1 LNYKANCLEELK
13 QFSRENDSYSFG
25 DVLFSLIQKI
35 AVDNKTSVSF
45 LREVTDEDYFT
56 LIEKI
61 RIKKAQNE
69 D

>member
-1 LNYKANCLEELK
+1 MNYKANCLEELK

-35 AVDNKTSVSF
+35 AVENKTSVSF
-45 LREVTDEDYFT
+45 LRDIKDEDYFT

-61 RIKKAQNE
+61 RIKKAQDEN
-69 D
+69 

>member
-1 LNYKANCLEELK
+1 MNYKANCLEELK

-25 DVLFSLIQKI
+25 DVLFSLIQKL
-35 AVDNKTSVSF
+35 AVENKTSVSF
-45 LREVTDEDYFT
+45 LRDIKDEDYFT

>member
-1 LNYKANCLEELK
+1 MNYKANCLEELK

-35 AVDNKTSVSF
+35 AVENKTSVSF
-45 LREVTDEDYFT
+45 LRDIKDEDYFT

>member
-1 LNYKANCLEELK
+1 MNYKANCLEELK

-25 DVLFSLIQKI
+25 DVLFSLIQKL
-35 AVDNKTSVSF
+35 AVENKTSVSF
-45 LREVTDEDYFT
+45 LREIKDEDYFT

>member
-13 QFSRENDSYSFG
+13 QFSKENDTYSFG
-25 DVLFSLIQKI
+25 DVLFSLIQKL
-35 AVDNKTSVSF
+35 AVENNTSVSF

-61 RIKKAQNE
+61 RIKKTQN
-69 D
+69 DD

>member
-35 AVDNKTSVSF
+35 AVENKTSVSF